1 MGPRLIDVT
10 DAQGRLVAPD
20 WLARAEKVH
29 RQLRTALAAD
39 YRGTLERMFA
49 GGARMLVAVEPGTEL
64 VVGVAIF
71 RVFETTFDGVRL
83 YVDDLVTD
91 EVRRSRGVGKAL
103 LDGLEARARER
114 GCQTLA
120 LDSGVQRARAH
131 RFYFRE
137 GMIVSSFA
145 FKKGL
150 GPHTVG

>member
-1 MGPRLIDVT
+1 MSLRLVDVT

-20 WLARAEKVH
+20 WLLKAEKVH

-39 YRGTLERMFA
+39 YKGKLERMFA
-49 GGARMLVAVEPGTEL
+49 GGARMLVAVEAETDL

-71 RVFETTFDGVRL
+71 RVFETTFDGVRM

-114 GCQTLA
+114 GCHTLA

-145 FKKGL
+145 FKKPLSG
-150 GPHTVG
+150 

>member
-1 MGPRLIDVT
+1 MSFRLVDVT
-10 DAQGRLVAPD
+10 DAEGRLVAPE
-20 WLARAEKVH
+20 WLLRAERVH
-29 RQLRTALAAD
+29 RQLRTALPAD
-39 YRGTLERMFA
+39 YRGKLARMFA
-49 GGARMLVAVEPGTEL
+49 GGARMLVAADADADV

-71 RVFETTFDGVRL
+71 RVFETTFDGVRM
-83 YVDDLVTD
+83 YVDDLVSD

-120 LDSGVQRARAH
+120 LDSGVQRTRAH

-145 FKKGL
+145 FKKPLSG
-150 GPHTVG
+150 